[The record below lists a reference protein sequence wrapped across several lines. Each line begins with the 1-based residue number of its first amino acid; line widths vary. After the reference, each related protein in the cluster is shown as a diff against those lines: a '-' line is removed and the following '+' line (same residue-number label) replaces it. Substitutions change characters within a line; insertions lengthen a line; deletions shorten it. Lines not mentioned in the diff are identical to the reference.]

1 MTINNKGSEDA
12 GAVPAT
18 STIIWELDM
27 YRVEYNGGGCY
38 VCIVNPADLEDKLK
52 ELGSRVR
59 RVDEAKEYYS
69 RIMTGV
75 K

>member
-1 MTINNKGSEDA
+1 
-12 GAVPAT
+12 
-18 STIIWELDM
+18 M

-38 VCIVNPADLEDKLK
+38 VCIVKSADLETKLK

-69 RIMTGV
+69 RIMMGV
-75 K
+75 N